1 MKIKFLVGSLIVSV
15 ILFFVACDE
24 QAKQETPKQE
34 VASEKE
40 ETTKKA
46 RAAVRDVS
54 ELAAIMRT
62 MHSELKDARKFV
74 ADSEKIPDTVWTD
87 FAQMVSAESTD
98 GMVKDQNHFNGYA
111 QVFLT
116 RVSELKANP
125 DVEKYNS
132 VIDNCVACHQ
142 QYCQGPI
149 SKIKKLSLPIVEK

>member
-1 MKIKFLVGSLIVSV
+1 MLLLSV
-15 ILFFVACDE
+15 ILSFVACDE
-24 QAKQETPKQE
+24 QAKTETFQKE
-34 VASEKE
+34 GVNEKDE
-40 ETTKKA
+40 ATNKA
-46 RAAVRDVS
+46 QAAVRDVS

-62 MHSELKDARKFV
+62 MHSELKYARKFV

-87 FAQMVSAESTD
+87 FAQMVAAESTD
-98 GMVKDQNHFNGYA
+98 GMVKDQDHFNGYA

-125 DVEKYNS
+125 DVEKYNA

-149 SKIKKLSLPIVEK
+149 SKIKKLSLPAVDK